1 MLFIPPFNNLTE
13 IVCDVIPKVTNN
25 KHIMTAPTQKRHR
38 QNPLLRLAPQ
48 IPNIDMKNKT
58 PPNTNNETY
67 IIFLYNWA
75 LS

>member
-1 MLFIPPFNNLTE
+1 
-13 IVCDVIPKVTNN
+13 
-25 KHIMTAPTQKRHR
+25 MTAPTQKRHR